1 VRRPFLLA
9 AVPAAAVVLAA
20 CGSST
25 KTTTSAAPA
34 TTPAKTTPA
43 KTTPA
48 TTTAATTPAHPT
60 TGGTKVS
67 TASVD
72 GLGPVLVNAQGRVL
86 YTFVPDNA
94 KKVTCVGACAAVWPP
109 LKLSG
114 SKATGSGSVK
124 ASLLGS
130 DPNPSGGSVVT
141 YAGWPLYTYV
151 ADTGPGK
158 ASGQAINLN
167 GGLWYVISPSGTVIK
182 KKPTSASV
190 SSPSSTY

>member
-1 VRRPFLLA
+1 MRKAFLLA
-9 AVPAAAVVLAA
+9 AIGAVAIVAAG
-20 CGSST
+20 CGSSN
-25 KTTTSAAPA
+25 KSTTSAP
-34 TTPAKTTPA
+34 
-43 KTTPA
+43 
-48 TTTAATTPAHPT
+48 AATTPSAT
-60 TGGTKVS
+60 TAAPSTTSGGTTVS

-72 GLGPVLVNAQGRVL
+72 GLGPVLVNAQGKVL
-86 YTFVPDNA
+86 YTFAPDNA

-114 SKATGSGSVK
+114 SKPAGSGSVK

-151 ADTGPGK
+151 ADTGPGR

-182 KKPTSASV
+182 TKPSG
-190 SSPSSTY
+190 